1 MKKHIKQDIKS
12 NERFSDER
20 RYKEEYSKREGYT
33 YKYFK
38 TKEKDREI
46 TVSKL
51 IYLPG
56 VKIMKNGKV
65 DGSGVIRFEVR

>member
-1 MKKHIKQDIKS
+1 MKDFQMK
-12 NERFSDER
+12 R

-38 TKEKDREI
+38 TKEKDHEI
-46 TVSKL
+46 TLSKL

-56 VKIMKNGKV
+56 EK
-65 DGSGVIRFEVR
+65 S